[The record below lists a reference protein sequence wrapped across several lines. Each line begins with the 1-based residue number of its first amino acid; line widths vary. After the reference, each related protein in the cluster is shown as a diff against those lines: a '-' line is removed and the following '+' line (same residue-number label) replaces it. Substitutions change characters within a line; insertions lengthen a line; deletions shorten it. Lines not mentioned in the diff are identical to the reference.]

1 MYLKKFLMTI
11 AAALCMLPLS
21 AINPQNSKMKEL
33 NVKKVSVA
41 NIPVESVPAL
51 LDEEKVAFQPVNTVN
66 WAAFP
71 YTPDVEFRIAHTEDA
86 ILLHFK
92 VREASVRAVAGH
104 DNGPVWEDACVEFFS
119 VPAGDGVYY
128 NMECNCA
135 GTLLIG
141 AGAGRGNRQH
151 APQEVLDKVQRWASL
166 GREAFRRKSRRVQSG
181 KWLWS
186 FPYSA
191 FFLHRH
197 HFIGWPDA
205 FVPTSISVVTS
216 FRPPT
221 SFPGIRLN
229 WRSRTSI
236 ARSSS
241 VHCISSKE
249 AVFSV

>member
-33 NVKKVSVA
+33 NVKKVSAA

-104 DNGPVWEDACVEFFS
+104 DNGPVWEDA
-119 VPAGDGVYY
+119 
-128 NMECNCA
+128 
-135 GTLLIG
+135 
-141 AGAGRGNRQH
+141 
-151 APQEVLDKVQRWASL
+151 
-166 GREAFRRKSRRVQSG
+166 
-181 KWLWS
+181 
-186 FPYSA
+186 
-191 FFLHRH
+191 
-197 HFIGWPDA
+197 
-205 FVPTSISVVTS
+205 
-216 FRPPT
+216 
-221 SFPGIRLN
+221 
-229 WRSRTSI
+229 
-236 ARSSS
+236 SSS
-241 VHCISSKE
+241 LCLPMTECTTIWSVIVPGLCLLGQVPDVETASMPRKRCSIKYSVGLLWDVRLSTKE
-249 AVFSV
+249 

>member
-33 NVKKVSVA
+33 NVKKVSAA

-119 VPAGDGVYY
+119 VPADDGVYY
-128 NMECNCA
+128 NMPGLC
-135 GTLLIG
+135 LLG
-141 AGAGRGNRQH
+141 QV
-151 APQEVLDKVQRWASL
+151 PDVETASMP
-166 GREAFRRKSRRVQSG
+166 RKRCSIKYSVG
-181 KWLWS
+181 LLW
-186 FPYSA
+186 
-191 FFLHRH
+191 
-197 HFIGWPDA
+197 D
-205 FVPTSISVVTS
+205 V
-216 FRPPT
+216 
-221 SFPGIRLN
+221 RL
-229 WRSRTSI
+229 ST
-236 ARSSS
+236 
-241 VHCISSKE
+241 KE
-249 AVFSV
+249 